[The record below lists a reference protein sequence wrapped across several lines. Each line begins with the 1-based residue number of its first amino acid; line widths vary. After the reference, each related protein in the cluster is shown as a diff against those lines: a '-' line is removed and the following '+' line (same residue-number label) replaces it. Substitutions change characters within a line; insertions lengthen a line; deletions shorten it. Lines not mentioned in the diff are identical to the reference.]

1 VRTIF
6 TLMALMRMSSSTCS
20 TICANGAMRRWR
32 RASRAKILLDPGI
45 GFGKTLAENL
55 ALINAL
61 PLFHA
66 LGQPILFG
74 ASRKRMIVRVE
85 RGARAPA
92 HGRFAG
98 GGAEGDR
105 CRRASCGCMTWRKR
119 RRPSAS
125 GAGCATPR

>member
-32 RASRAKILLDPGI
+32 RASRARILLDPGI

-74 ASRKRMIVRVE
+74 ASRKRMI
-85 RGARAPA
+85 GAPNEAPA
-92 HGRFAG
+92 HQRMGGSLAVALKAIDAG
-98 GGAEGDR
+98 AH
-105 CRRASCGCMTWRKR
+105 SCGCMTWRR
-119 RRPSAS
+119 RRRRSAS
-125 GAGCATPR
+125 GAGCAMPR